1 MRIHLSLKL
10 KRINLFIQAVKAAF
24 LWDKRMNNY
33 DLNEQ
38 AQVLAETHTPH
49 QLAKKYLL
57 AQEEA
62 SNIQDLIAF
71 LDDMLPNL
79 DELIEQYE

>member
-1 MRIHLSLKL
+1 
-10 KRINLFIQAVKAAF
+10 
-24 LWDKRMNNY
+24 MNNY

-38 AQVLAETHTPH
+38 AQVLAETHTPY

-62 SNIQDLIAF
+62 LNMQDLIAF
-71 LDDMLPNL
+71 L
-79 DELIEQYE
+79 

>member
-1 MRIHLSLKL
+1 
-10 KRINLFIQAVKAAF
+10 
-24 LWDKRMNNY
+24 MNNY
-33 DLNEQ
+33 DLDAQ

-62 SNIQDLIAF
+62 SNMQDLIAF
-71 LDDMLPNL
+71 LERMIPNL
-79 DELIEQYE
+79 DELIEQYEEKNQ

>member
-1 MRIHLSLKL
+1 
-10 KRINLFIQAVKAAF
+10 
-24 LWDKRMNNY
+24 MNNY

-38 AQVLAETHTPH
+38 AQLLAETHTPH

-62 SNIQDLIAF
+62 LNMQDLIVF
-71 LDDMLPNL
+71 LEQMIPNL
-79 DELIEQYE
+79 DELIEQYGEENQ

>member
-1 MRIHLSLKL
+1 
-10 KRINLFIQAVKAAF
+10 
-24 LWDKRMNNY
+24 MNNY

-38 AQVLAETHTPH
+38 AQVLAETHTPR

-79 DELIEQYE
+79 DELIEQYEEKNQ

>member
-1 MRIHLSLKL
+1 
-10 KRINLFIQAVKAAF
+10 
-24 LWDKRMNNY
+24 MNNY

-57 AQEEA
+57 AQ
-62 SNIQDLIAF
+62 DLIAF
-71 LDDMLPNL
+71 LDDMIPNL
-79 DELIEQYE
+79 DTLIDLYEEENK

>member
-1 MRIHLSLKL
+1 
-10 KRINLFIQAVKAAF
+10 
-24 LWDKRMNNY
+24 MNNY

-38 AQVLAETHTPH
+38 AQVLAETYTPY

-62 SNIQDLIAF
+62 SNMQDLIAF

-79 DELIEQYE
+79 DELIEQYEEKNQ

>member
-1 MRIHLSLKL
+1 
-10 KRINLFIQAVKAAF
+10 
-24 LWDKRMNNY
+24 MNNY
-33 DLNEQ
+33 DLDEQ

-62 SNIQDLIAF
+62 SNMQDLIAF
-71 LDDMLPNL
+71 LTHNL
-79 DELIEQYE
+79 EELIERYEEKNQ